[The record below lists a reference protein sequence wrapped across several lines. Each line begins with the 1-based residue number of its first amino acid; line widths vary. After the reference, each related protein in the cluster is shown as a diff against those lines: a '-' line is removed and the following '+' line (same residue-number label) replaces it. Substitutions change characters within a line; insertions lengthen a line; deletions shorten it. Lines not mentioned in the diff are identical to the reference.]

1 MIKTLPGIDIPVV
14 GFAAYSGTG
23 KTTLL
28 TRVIPALAARQLR
41 VGLVKHAHHKFDI
54 DYPGKDS
61 YRLRKAGASQV
72 LVGSSQRWALMV
84 EHEKQGDQ
92 PLDFH
97 VRKLELENLDLVLVE
112 GFKTAPFPKI
122 EVWRPELGNPLLYEN
137 DRHIIAVV
145 TDKPAALDT
154 DLPVFTPDEAAA
166 IADFIVDRFLDNVVM
181 LKRHKL
187 KKDL

>member
-28 TRVIPALAARQLR
+28 TRVIPALVARHLR

-72 LVGSSQRWALMV
+72 LVGSGQRWALMV
-84 EHEKQGDQ
+84 EHEEQGDRS
-92 PLDFH
+92 LEFH
-97 VRKLELENLDLVLVE
+97 VRKLDLDNLDLILAE
-112 GFKTAPFPKI
+112 GFKTAPVPKI
-122 EVWRPELGNPLLYEN
+122 EVWRPSLDNPPLHEN
-137 DRHIIAVV
+137 DRHIIAVA
-145 TDKPAALDT
+145 TDAPDALDT
-154 DLPVFTPDEAAA
+154 DLPVFALDEVEA
-166 IADFIVDRFLDNVVM
+166 IADFIVDRFLDNVVV
-181 LKRHKL
+181 LKRGKL

>member
-1 MIKTLPGIDIPVV
+1 MIKTIPGIEIPVV

-28 TRVIPALAARQLR
+28 TRVIPVLAARHLR

-72 LVGSSQRWALMV
+72 LVGSSQRWALMA
-84 EHEKQGDQ
+84 EHEEQGDR
-92 PLDFH
+92 PLEFH
-97 VRKLELENLDLVLVE
+97 VRKLDLENLDLVLVE
-112 GFKTAPFPKI
+112 GFKTAPIPKFEI
-122 EVWRPELGNPLLYEN
+122 WRRNPGNPPLHEN
-137 DRHIIAVV
+137 DRRIIAVV
-145 TDKPAALDT
+145 TDAPAALDT
-154 DLPVFTPDEAAA
+154 DLPVFSLDEVEA

-181 LKRHKL
+181 LKRGKL